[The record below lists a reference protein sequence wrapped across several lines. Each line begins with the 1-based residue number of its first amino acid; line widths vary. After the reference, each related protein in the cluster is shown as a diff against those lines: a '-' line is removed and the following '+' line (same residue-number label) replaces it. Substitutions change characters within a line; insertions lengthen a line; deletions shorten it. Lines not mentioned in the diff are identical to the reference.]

1 MKETCFRILLL
12 SRMFTTLDHLEHHIN
27 HRQKKNFF
35 SSFGKEIKGFS
46 IFFVIVFVINSV
58 VVNAQ
63 LYQEAIMDMVSGFS
77 GSANPETIDTLGSF
91 QSGEEILDAD
101 VLAKNQAV
109 EEITQSVENMKT
121 FQGDDFVGQEVVM
134 NNLEEKLS
142 SYRLDFNMLPP
153 TDRVIIPKINVNT
166 PLLQSSFTK
175 NIDTITKDD
184 FDKDLY
190 HGVVQYPTTPYAG
203 M

>member
-1 MKETCFRILLL
+1 
-12 SRMFTTLDHLEHHIN
+12 MFTTLDHLEHHIN

-35 SSFGKEIKGFS
+35 SSFAKEIKGFS

-63 LYQEAIMDMVSGFS
+63 LYQEAIMDIVSGLS
-77 GSANPETIDTLGSF
+77 GSTNSAILSMGSF
-91 QSGEEILDAD
+91 QSGDEIVDTELA
-101 VLAKNQAV
+101 AKNQAI
-109 EEITQSVENMKT
+109 EEITQSIESMKT
-121 FQGDDFVGQEVVM
+121 FQGDDFVGADVVV

-142 SYRLDFNMLPP
+142 SYKLDFNMLPP

-190 HGVVQYPTTPYAG
+190 HGVVQYPTTPYPG
-203 M
+203 MG